1 MKCARC
7 SAEVPRQSQFCLRCG
22 TPINAANNYAPPAS
36 PPGSPIPSAP
46 ANNRSMLAVIG
57 VLVVAVLAMAA
68 WMVKS
73 SLAQK
78 PGATNAP
85 SLVQAPA
92 QMGTGPLIQAPAA
105 SNTTPVV
112 VAPPSQPV
120 QQPNYA
126 DIDDYL
132 KFVRQVELTKQSLI
146 HRELASALS
155 QYGNMLPNQVKAA
168 TDDDA
173 GKDFLPNINKDPKN
187 FSEEWNKLTQV
198 FLQRQPPQSC
208 VGLHD
213 KYYDHLGKIQGMFN
227 KVHDAVSQAGNGQS
241 GDAINTL
248 TSMMGTASAD
258 ADATAQAADDE
269 LGDIC
274 RNYKLEKTFKIQ
286 TDAGSAGSLLH

>member
-22 TPINAANNYAPPAS
+22 TPINAANNYAPPA
-36 PPGSPIPSAP
+36 PPQGYTAPAAP

-92 QMGTGPLIQAPAA
+92 QMGTGPLIQAPGA
-105 SNTTPVV
+105 SNTTPIV
-112 VAPPSQPV
+112 VAPPSQPM

-132 KFVRQVELTKQSLI
+132 KFVRQVDITRLGLQSEQLANLLKTQASHLGEQAEAAQDDEKSKQYLPNVNKPIKNYADDWNTLTKKF
-146 HRELASALS
+146 LAR
-155 QYGNMLPNQVKAA
+155 
-168 TDDDA
+168 T
-173 GKDFLPNINKDPKN
+173 
-187 FSEEWNKLTQV
+187 
-198 FLQRQPPQSC
+198 PPPSC
-208 VGLHD
+208 VDLHD
-213 KYYDHLGKIQGMFN
+213 KYYDFFA
-227 KVHDAVSQAGNGQS
+227 KVQTHILKVQDAISRATSGQS
-241 GDAINTL
+241 GN
-248 TSMMGTASAD
+248 
-258 ADATAQAADDE
+258 
-269 LGDIC
+269 
-274 RNYKLEKTFKIQ
+274 
-286 TDAGSAGSLLH
+286 SLAP